1 MTTHGIRG
9 ATSIESDAE
18 NEVLAATREM
28 LEAICEA
35 NPDLKTEH
43 IASAI
48 FTTTED
54 ISSVYPA
61 RAARQLGWN
70 RVPMICAREIPVPGS
85 LPFCIRVL
93 IHWNT
98 DKEQSEIK
106 HIYLHNAVKLRPDL
120 MGDDQ
125 QKSKEVQL

>member
-1 MTTHGIRG
+1 MTTRGVRG
-9 ATSIESDAE
+9 AISIEIDAE
-18 NEVLAATREM
+18 NEVLAATRE
-28 LEAICEA
+28 LLTAICEA
-35 NPDLKTEH
+35 NPDLNPEH

-54 ISSVYPA
+54 ISSVHPA
-61 RAARQLGWN
+61 RAARQLGWD

-98 DKEQSEIK
+98 DKAQSEIK
-106 HIYLHNAVKLRPDL
+106 HIYLRNAVKLRPDL
-120 MGDDQ
+120 IVDDQ
-125 QKSKEVQL
+125 QNPKEV

>member
-1 MTTHGIRG
+1 MTTRGVRG
-9 ATSIESDAE
+9 AISIEIDAE
-18 NEVLAATREM
+18 NEVLAATRE
-28 LEAICEA
+28 LLTAICEA
-35 NPDLKTEH
+35 NPDLNPEH

-54 ISSVYPA
+54 ISSVHPA
-61 RAARQLGWN
+61 RAARQLGWD

-98 DKEQSEIK
+98 DKAQSEIK
-106 HIYLHNAVKLRPDL
+106 HIYLRNAIKLRPDL
-120 MGDDQ
+120 IVDDQ
-125 QKSKEVQL
+125 QNPKEV

>member
-1 MTTHGIRG
+1 MTTRGVRG
-9 ATSIESDAE
+9 ATSIEIDAE
-18 NEVLAATREM
+18 NEVLAATRE
-28 LEAICEA
+28 LLTAICEA
-35 NPDLKTEH
+35 NPDLNPEH

-54 ISSVYPA
+54 ISSIHPA
-61 RAARQLGWN
+61 RAARQLGWD

-98 DKEQSEIK
+98 DKAQSEIK
-106 HIYLHNAVKLRPDL
+106 HIYLRNAVKLRPDL
-120 MGDDQ
+120 IVDDQ
-125 QKSKEVQL
+125 QNPKEV